1 MRERAQERNGG
12 IERWLWLK
20 RRVLFVFILPS
31 LWLPSSAVAWCGRH
45 SAIAPPRGGGE
56 ASPNEQKE
64 AGLEQGETEHES
76 GLAPLTPGGGEA
88 LGWPTTPMP
97 ALLARGSKVGRF
109 RKRDW
114 RSPAPGHPAPPR
126 NIWPLPSRAE
136 MGIWP
141 PLAARAVKRW
151 KKRGKERNKESKLGR
166 VRHTRLH
173 LVY

>member
-20 RRVLFVFILPS
+20 RRVLFVFFLPS
-31 LWLPSSAVAWCGRH
+31 LWLPSSAAAWCGRH

-64 AGLEQGETEHES
+64 AGLEQGEMEHES
-76 GLAPLTPGGGEA
+76 GLAPLAPGGGEA
-88 LGWPTTPMP
+88 LGVPTRPMP
-97 ALLARGSKVGRF
+97 ALLAKGSKVGRF

-114 RSPAPGHPAPPR
+114 RRPAPGPPAPPR

-141 PLAARAVKRW
+141 PLAARAVKKW
-151 KKRGKERNKESKLGR
+151 KKRGK
-166 VRHTRLH
+166 
-173 LVY
+173 